1 MTLPTGQISL
11 SQVNTELGLSA
22 TAQIDMNMTSLRTL
36 FGVSSGQISMS
47 NGQGKSAV
55 ALPVITKQTTVTYSG
70 GTSTTYPDTISWVYN
85 DAPITLSVSATGGTL
100 TYAWQSNSSNSST
113 GWVTSAYGTPWTMP
127 VTTSGIYGQI
137 SPYWRCA
144 ISNAAGTVYSGVMYL
159 DVEAP

>member
-55 ALPVITKQTTVTYSG
+55 ALPVITKQTTVVS
-70 GTSTTYPDTISWVYN
+70 SEISPIVYPATISWVS
-85 DAPITLSVSATGGTL
+85 DDTPITLSVSATGGTL

-113 GWVTSAYGTPWTMP
+113 GWVTSGYGTPWTIP
-127 VTTSGIYGQI
+127 YGTSGRYND
-137 SPYWRCA
+137 SVTYWRCA
-144 ISNAAGTVYSGVMYL
+144 ISNASGTVYSGVMLL
-159 DVEAP
+159 DVENP